1 VEVSLKFLILL
12 FPAVVFAVALDPVIV
27 SSKSGLK
34 KSQMSISPDVIT
46 EEEIQNNISTELI
59 DILRSET
66 ALNITQTGGPGS
78 SYNISIRGAE
88 SRHTLV
94 LIDGVRAND
103 PSDIGGSFNMPA
115 LSTLDIEKI
124 EILKG
129 PQSLLYGSDAIGG
142 VINIITKKGEQGGKV
157 SYSQGATEEL
167 AASLTVF
174 GATNVF
180 YINTFYNESDPIS
193 SFKDGDERDLSFNR
207 GLTLNYAKA
216 FSLLDIEWQYKAIKS
231 YNEFDDSLA
240 DSTDNYAKNLNQN
253 FYQKITINNFKHSIS
268 HQNTDRY
275 SKFSNTS
282 NSNYQG
288 TRTLN
293 ELNYNAFSTLF
304 GITHEYLTYEQS
316 GIDELKV
323 NQYAAFINHADSF
336 DDYFYSAGVRS
347 DYHEEFKNYS
357 TYGLGFGKNLGDRKQ
372 IKLNYSTGFKSP
384 TLYQLYTFE
393 PGTFPTFG
401 NENLK
406 PETSNTLELT
416 ILKSN
421 PVSGWSISFYDT
433 RIDEFIIYD
442 NNTYIN
448 ESSLR
453 TYGVDVGLN
462 QQLNHFSFNE
472 SISLN
477 RSIDSSKKYSLRK
490 PQAKANLGIN
500 YKLNDKNSLNIDSTW
515 VSSQYDFNN
524 ELVKAYDIT
533 NLVHQFRIKDIVLKN
548 GIRNV
553 FDREYEELKGY
564 GTLGLNIYTKLEYN
578 Y

>member
-1 VEVSLKFLILL
+1 M
-12 FPAVVFAVALDPVIV
+12 FPVFVFAVALDPVIV

-46 EEEIQNNISTELI
+46 EEDIQSNISNELI
-59 DILRSET
+59 DVLRSQT
-66 ALNITQTGGPGS
+66 SLNVTQTGGPGS

-94 LIDGVRAND
+94 LIDGIRAND

-115 LSTLDIEKI
+115 LSTIDIEKI

-142 VINIITKKGEQGGKV
+142 VINIITKKGEDGGKV

-180 YINTFYNESDPIS
+180 YINTFYNESNPIS
-193 SFKDGDERDLSFNR
+193 SYKDGTEKDLSINR

-231 YNEFDDSLA
+231 YNEFDDSNV
-240 DSTDNYAKNLNQN
+240 DSSDNYAKNLNQN
-253 FYQKITINNFKHSIS
+253 FYQKITIENLKHSIS
-268 HQNTDRY
+268 HQKTDRF
-275 SKFSNTS
+275 SKFSNSS

-293 ELNYNAFSTLF
+293 EFNYNALNTLF
-304 GITHEYLTYEQS
+304 GITHEYLTYEQT
-316 GIDELKV
+316 GIDELKI
-323 NQYAAFINHADSF
+323 NQYAVFINHAASI

-357 TYGLGFGKNLGDRKQ
+357 TYGFGLGKNLGNRKQ
-372 IKLNYSTGFKSP
+372 IKVNYSTGFKSP
-384 TLYQLYTFE
+384 TLYQLYTHE
-393 PGTFPTFG
+393 PGTYPTFG

-406 PETSNTLELT
+406 PETSKTLELT

-421 PVSGWSISFYDT
+421 PVSGWTLSFYDT
-433 RIDEFIIYD
+433 RIDDFIIYD

-453 TYGVDVGLN
+453 SYGVDIGLN
-462 QQLNHFSFNE
+462 QLVDKFSFTE

-477 RSIDSSKKYSLRK
+477 RSIDTSKKYSLRK
-490 PQAKANLGIN
+490 PQGKANLGIS
-500 YKLNDKNSLNIDSTW
+500 YKLNDKNSLNLNSTW
-515 VSSQYDFNN
+515 VSAQYDFNN
-524 ELVKAYDIT
+524 QLIKAYDIT
-533 NLVHQFRIKDIVLKN
+533 NIVHQLKIKDFILKN

-564 GTLGLNIYTKLEYN
+564 GTLGLNIYTKIEYN